1 MNFIE
6 IEKTDS
12 IYQIIL
18 NRPEKKNA
26 FNLEMIEELSET
38 FKNLEKDDSCKLI
51 VIKAA
56 GDTFSAGA
64 DLSWMQ
70 KQVEQTFEE
79 NLDESNKLFDMFLN
93 LSLVT
98 KPVIAYAHKYVMGG
112 ALGLLACS
120 DYCFAETKTI
130 FCFSETK
137 MGLAPSAIS
146 PFVLA
151 KCNFSAI
158 QRYMMFAEPFSAE
171 EALRVGLVHVVDS
184 QDSLSVKFDEFLKHL
199 SQLDISAVSE
209 TKKLIQSIKKP
220 NFEDHRVSTT
230 NLISRLRVEP
240 EAQNRL
246 KNFLSKNKRE
256 S

>member
-18 NRPEKKNA
+18 NRPDKKNA

-38 FKNLEKDDSCKLI
+38 FKTLEKDDACKLI
-51 VIKAA
+51 VIKGA

-79 NLDESNKLFDMFLN
+79 NLEESNKLFDMFFN
-93 LSLVT
+93 LSQIT
-98 KPVIAYAHKYVMGG
+98 KPVVTYAHKYVMGG

-120 DYCFAETKTI
+120 DYCFAESKTM

-151 KCNFSAI
+151 KCNFSQI
-158 QRYMMFAEPFSAE
+158 QKYMMFAEFFTAE
-171 EALRVGLVHVVDS
+171 DALQVGLVHEVDT
-184 QDSLSVKFDEFLKHL
+184 QESLAVKFDEFLKHL
-199 SQLDISAVSE
+199 SQLDLNAVRE
-209 TKKLIQSIKKP
+209 TKKLIQSINKP

-230 NLISRLRVEP
+230 HLISKLRVET
-240 EAQNRL
+240 EAQTRL
-246 KNFLSKNKRE
+246 KNFLSKTKT
-256 S
+256 